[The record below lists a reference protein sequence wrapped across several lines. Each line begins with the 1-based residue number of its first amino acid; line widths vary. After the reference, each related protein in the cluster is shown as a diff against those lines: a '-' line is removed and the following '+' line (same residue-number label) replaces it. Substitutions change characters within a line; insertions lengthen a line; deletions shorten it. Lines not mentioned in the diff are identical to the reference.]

1 MMRIRVFMNG
11 VDPNVYE
18 KIYDRKDENIVFVDD
33 DTYTHSIIINTEM
46 PSLKIDKENVIGLA
60 YEPIEFLKITPEFID
75 YAKKHISRYF
85 IGKVGDLPYPF
96 EEHYAYQFHNWANT
110 GFKIYEDKPK
120 LMSLMLSEKRFLP
133 GHVYRY
139 RLVIQILK
147 SNLPVDI
154 IGRGCDVLRMFAEGR
169 NDPRVKSSFTDDA
182 ELLRDYKFTIAIE
195 NTQSNLYASEKLTNS
210 FVHNTVPLYLG
221 AEKVDEIFG
230 EGCCIKLTGIID
242 EDIRIIEDVLKNPE
256 KYRRDMTKYR
266 ERLFSNKE
274 CCLIEFLKSIWL

>member
-33 DTYTHSIIINTEM
+33 DTYTHAIIINTEM

-60 YEPIEFLKITPEFID
+60 YEPIEFLFITPEFIE

-85 IGKVGDLPYPF
+85 IGKLEDLPSPF
-96 EEHYAYQFHNWANT
+96 EEHYTFPFHSWANT
-110 GFKIYEDKPK
+110 SYKTYEEKPN
-120 LMSLMLSEKRFLP
+120 LISLMLSEKKFFP

-139 RLVIQILK
+139 LLVIEILK
-147 SNLPVDI
+147 RNLPVDI
-154 IGRGCDVLRMFAEGR
+154 IGRGCDVIKEISMGIH
-169 NDPRVKSSFTDDA
+169 DPRIKGNFVNES

-195 NTQSNLYASEKLTNS
+195 NTQSNKYISEKLTSS
-210 FVHNTVPLYLG
+210 FVHNTIPLYFG
-221 AEKVDEIFG
+221 ADKAEEIFG

-242 EDIRIIEDVLKNPE
+242 EDIRIIEDVLGNPE

-266 ERLFSNKE
+266 VRLFSSKE